1 MTDRSSN
8 SLGTRRDNRS
18 RAYSKK
24 QSTKQKIVKFVLIL
38 VFLVVLVVVIRVVR
52 YTKHNLPPSTALL
65 PVPTEVL
72 EKQASDERGK

>member
-1 MTDRSSN
+1 MTDKSSS
-8 SLGTRRDNRS
+8 SLGTRRDNGSRS
-18 RAYSKK
+18 YSKK
-24 QSTKQKIVKFVLIL
+24 QSARQKIVKFVLIL

-72 EKQASDERGK
+72 EKQAGEEGGK